1 MKPERVN
8 VQNLIVPAWCLKRFN
23 KWFLQTRQ
31 IQRNAAIRLQA
42 QRIVALELEGNRVGK
57 STEWEST

>member
-8 VQNLIVPAWCLKRFN
+8 FQNLIVPAWCLKRFN
-23 KWFLQTRQ
+23 KWFFQTRQ
-31 IQRNAAIRLQA
+31 TQRNAVIRLQA
-42 QRIVALELEGNRVGK
+42 RRLLALELEGNRAGK